1 MVAKKELLENIINPV
16 ADRFSKA
23 MTKAAGRAR

>member
-23 MTKAAGRAR
+23 MTKAGRAR